1 MPSGRTKAAITTT
14 LVAAAALGVMFSTSP
29 AEASGS
35 RVTITCRMAEM
46 NADHYYSVW
55 QATLTE
61 DAWWDWADAY
71 HFRNFICNY

>member
-1 MPSGRTKAAITTT
+1 
-14 LVAAAALGVMFSTSP
+14 
-29 AEASGS
+29 
-35 RVTITCRMAEM
+35 MAEM

-55 QATLTE
+55 QTTLTE